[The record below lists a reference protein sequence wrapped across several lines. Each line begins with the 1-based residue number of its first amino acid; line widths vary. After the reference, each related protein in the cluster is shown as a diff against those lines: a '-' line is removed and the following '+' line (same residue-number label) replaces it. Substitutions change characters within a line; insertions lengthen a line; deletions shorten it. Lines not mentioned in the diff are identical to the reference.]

1 MSFFNDSQLLLNRLA
16 TQMAAGHSTIPI
28 QMPNDAKV
36 QTAALW
42 VQPVVR
48 AGDTKLVSVGP
59 TSKRYRT
66 VGVMINQIMC
76 KPDVGIGDAL
86 NLADDIASYLRQWKS
101 GNLRTRSPN
110 VEDLGLSGA
119 WYQVNV
125 IVPYQSDSFF

>member
-1 MSFFNDSQLLLNRLA
+1 MSFFNDSSVLLGRLA
-16 TQMAAGHSTIPI
+16 AQMTANHPTIPV

-36 QTAALW
+36 QTADLW
-42 VQPVVR
+42 CQAIVR

-59 TSKRYRT
+59 NTKRYRT
-66 VGVMINQIMC
+66 VGVMMVMIMC

-86 NLADDIASYLRQWKS
+86 GLADDIASYLRQWKS

-110 VEDLGLSGA
+110 VEDLGLSGG

-125 IVPYQSDSFF
+125 IVPYQSDSFY